1 MTTFEPQNPDYEA
14 FVRQALGRQGFMALI
29 GAEVRSVE
37 PGRVVLSAA
46 YRDDLNQQNG
56 FLHGGVVGT
65 LCDNAAAAA
74 AGTLVA
80 VGSGILTVEYKVNF
94 LGPAVGDRVEACGQV
109 VRLGRTVTVARAD
122 ATAFDGDRI
131 RPVAT
136 ALVTLMIT
144 PGELG

>member
-1 MTTFEPQNPDYEA
+1 MTGFKPHNPDYED
-14 FVRQALGRQGFMALI
+14 FVRSALKRQGFMGLL
-29 GAEVRSVE
+29 GAELRSIE
-37 PGRVVLSAA
+37 PGRVVLGVA

-80 VGSGILTVEYKVNF
+80 RGSGILTVEYKVNF
-94 LGPAVGDRVEACGQV
+94 LGPAVGERIEAHGEV
-109 VRLGRTVTVARAD
+109 VRLGRTVTVSRAD
-122 ATAFDGDRI
+122 AFAIDGGKSRQ
-131 RPVAT
+131 VAS

-144 PGELG
+144 PAD

>member
-1 MTTFEPQNPDYEA
+1 MSRYQPQNSDYES
-14 FVRQALGRQGFMALI
+14 FVRSALKRQGFMDLI
-29 GAEVRSVE
+29 GAELRAIE
-37 PGRVVLSAA
+37 PGKVVLGCN

-80 VGSGILTVEYKVNF
+80 KGSGILTIEYKVNF
-94 LGPAVGDRVEACGQV
+94 LGPAVGERLEAHGEV
-109 VRLGRTVTVARAD
+109 VRLGRTVTVSRAD
-122 ATAFDGDRI
+122 AFAIEGDKQRQ
-131 RPVAT
+131 VAS

-144 PGELG
+144 PAD